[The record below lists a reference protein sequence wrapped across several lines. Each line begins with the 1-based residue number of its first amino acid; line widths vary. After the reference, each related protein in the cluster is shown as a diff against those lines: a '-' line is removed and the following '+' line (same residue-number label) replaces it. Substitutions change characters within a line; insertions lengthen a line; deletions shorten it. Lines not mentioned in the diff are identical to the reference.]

1 MVVVWRAVNPATGEE
16 GEEIRATPLEAVDP
30 MMQKAKTTSARWRQ
44 TPVAERLTYLR
55 RIRYYITEH
64 FEECAELIVEA
75 TGKPLVEAATHE
87 LFIVADAIKHVESC
101 AVKTLKTRKA
111 KTPLTLFGKQSAISY
126 HPRGVVLVIAPW
138 NFPFQLAMIPALS
151 ALTAGNSV
159 IIKPSEV
166 TPLVGK
172 LMERIFAAAG
182 FPEGLVQIAHGDGT
196 LGARLIEAEP
206 DYIFFTGSVQTGARI
221 QQEAAKRLIP
231 TTLEL
236 GGKDPMIVFADA
248 NLERAVRGAVW
259 GSLANSGQAC
269 ISVERIYVERSVYA
283 DFTARLKQEV
293 SRLRQNGTEDT
304 DLGSMTFSKQ
314 VDIVS
319 EHVRHALAEGAELE
333 CGIHPEQ
340 WRLTQGLQVQPI
352 VLTQVNPQM
361 KVMREETFGPVMNV
375 MPFDHEMEAV
385 ELANDSSFG
394 LNASVWSRDLTK
406 ARRVADLLECG
417 GVCINDV
424 MVTIANPYLPF
435 GGIKRSG
442 IGRYHGEEG
451 LTLFCHQKAVV
462 LDRGTKPAEVN
473 WFPYAGKYPVFGRLI
488 KSWYGSR
495 RSLLGFIRAYLELMR
510 KSK

>member
-1 MVVVWRAVNPATGEE
+1 MVAWRAVNPATGEE
-16 GEEIRATPLEAVDP
+16 GEEIQATPLEAVDRI
-30 MMQKAKTTSARWRQ
+30 MQKAKMASTPWRQ

-55 RIRYYITEH
+55 RIRYYMTEH
-64 FEECAELIVEA
+64 FEECAELIVQA

-87 LFIVADAIKHVESC
+87 LLIVADAIKHMEDN

-126 HPRGVVLVIAPW
+126 SPRGVVLVIAPW
-138 NFPFQLAMIPALS
+138 NFPFQLAMIPALN

-159 IIKPSEV
+159 IVKPSEV
-166 TPLVGK
+166 TPLAGK
-172 LMERIFAAAG
+172 LMERLFAAAG
-182 FPEGLVQIAHGDGT
+182 FPEGLIQIAHGDGA

-248 NLERAVRGAVW
+248 NLERAVKGAVW

-283 DFTARLKQEV
+283 DFVTRLKREV
-293 SRLRQNGTEDT
+293 ARLRQNGTEDT
-304 DLGSMTFSKQ
+304 DLGSMTCSKQ

-319 EHVRHALAEGAELE
+319 DHVRHALEEGAELE
-333 CGIHPEQ
+333 CGVRPEE
-340 WRLTQGLQVQPI
+340 WRFSPGLQVQPV
-352 VLTQVNPQM
+352 VLTQVNPRM
-361 KVMREETFGPVMNV
+361 KVMREETFGPVMSV
-375 MPFDHEMEAV
+375 MPFDDEAEAV
-385 ELANDSSFG
+385 ELANDSPFG
-394 LNASVWSRDLTK
+394 LNASVWSRDLNK
-406 ARRVADLLECG
+406 ARRVAGLLECG

-424 MVTIANPYLPF
+424 MVSIANPYLPF
-435 GGIKRSG
+435 GGIKHSG

-462 LDRGTKPAEVN
+462 LDRGTKAAEVN
-473 WFPYAGKYPVFGRLI
+473 WFPYAGKYPVFARLI
-488 KSWYGSR
+488 KSWYGPR
-495 RSLLGFIRAYLELMR
+495 RSLLGFIRAYFELMR